1 MGTFINHKKSYLN
14 FKKDAEKEENSKES
28 RAELYFLSLFHLIE
42 ACASIFDIH
51 INKHQILRSI
61 LEKNSKIFRDKTKEI
76 WTSFQ
81 MIETRLR
88 PKFSYGFSWIDE
100 DFDELK
106 DLYSKIESICLKVI
120 KNESE
125 Q

>member
-1 MGTFINHKKSYLN
+1 MN